1 MACVPRQYSCLINLF
16 REKTLKDFE
25 NKVAVITGG
34 ASGLGRA
41 FADKAAAL
49 NMKLVLGDIREEPL
63 QQAVTELKSA
73 GAEVVALAGDV
84 SKAEYIEALAALATD
99 SYGAVNCLF
108 NNAGVGSGGLIW
120 ENTVKDWEWVLN
132 VNLWGVI
139 HGVRIFTPLMLA
151 AARSDPAYEG
161 HIVSVSSIAG
171 LIAPGLMGAYNVSK
185 HAVVA
190 HAESLYHD
198 LAKTEPRIAASVL
211 CPGFTPTGISK
222 SHISRPTEMQN
233 VDRPTDSMIKAQ
245 LMIEKAVSS
254 GRLTAVDVAN
264 ITFDAIKDK
273 QFYILSHPNFMK
285 LVKARLDD
293 IAELHNPR
301 DVFSLRD

>member
-1 MACVPRQYSCLINLF
+1 M
-16 REKTLKDFE
+16 KDFE

-49 NMKLVLGDIREEPL
+49 KMKLVLGDIREEPL
-63 QQAVTELKSA
+63 QQAVAELKSA
-73 GAEVVALAGDV
+73 GAEIVALAGDV
-84 SKAEYIEALAALATD
+84 STAQYIESLAALATD
-99 SYGAVNCLF
+99 SFGAVHCLF

-139 HGVRIFTPLMLA
+139 HGVRTFTPLMLA
-151 AARSDPAYEG
+151 AANNDPAYEG
-161 HIVSVSSIAG
+161 HIVSVASIAG

-190 HAESLYHD
+190 HSESLYHD
-198 LAKTEPRIAASVL
+198 LAKVEPRIAASVL

-222 SHISRPTEMQN
+222 SHVSRPVDMQN
-233 VDRPTDSMIKAQ
+233 TGGPTDSMIKAQ
-245 LMIEKAVSS
+245 QMIERAVSA

-264 ITFDAIKDK
+264 ITFDAMRDR

-285 LVKARLDD
+285 LVNARLED
-293 IAELHNPR
+293 IAQLRNPR
-301 DVFSLRD
+301 DVFSLKD

>member
-1 MACVPRQYSCLINLF
+1 M
-16 REKTLKDFE
+16 KDFE

-49 NMKLVLGDIREEPL
+49 KMKLVLGDIREEPL
-63 QQAVTELKSA
+63 QQAVAELKSA
-73 GAEVVALAGDV
+73 GAEIVALAGDV
-84 SKAEYIEALAALATD
+84 STAQYIESLAALATD
-99 SYGAVNCLF
+99 SFGAVHCLF

-139 HGVRIFTPLMLA
+139 HGVRTFTPLMLA
-151 AARSDPAYEG
+151 AANNDPAYEG
-161 HIVSVSSIAG
+161 HIVSVASIAG

-190 HAESLYHD
+190 HSESLYHD
-198 LAKTEPRIAASVL
+198 LAKVEPRIAASVL

-222 SHISRPTEMQN
+222 SHVSRPVDMQN
-233 VDRPTDSMIKAQ
+233 AGGPTDSMIKAQ
-245 LMIEKAVSS
+245 QMIERAVSA

-264 ITFDAIKDK
+264 ITFDAMRDR

-285 LVKARLDD
+285 LVNARLED
-293 IAELHNPR
+293 IAQLRNPR
-301 DVFSLRD
+301 DVFSLKD

>member
-1 MACVPRQYSCLINLF
+1 M
-16 REKTLKDFE
+16 KDFDK
-25 NKVAVITGG
+25 KVAVITGG

-41 FADKAAAL
+41 FADKAASL
-49 NMKLVLGDIREEPL
+49 KMKLVLGDIRAESL
-63 QQAVTELKSA
+63 QQAVVELTSA

-84 SKAEYIEALAALATD
+84 SKAEYIEALAALATN
-99 SYGAVNCLF
+99 SFGAVHCLF

-151 AARSDPAYEG
+151 SARNDPEYEG

-190 HAESLYHD
+190 HSESLYHD
-198 LAKTEPRIAASVL
+198 LAKVEPRIAASVL

-222 SHISRPTEMQN
+222 SHISRPADMQN
-233 VDRPTDSMIKAQ
+233 IGGPTDSMIKAQ
-245 LMIEKAVSS
+245 QMIERAVSA

-264 ITFDAIKDK
+264 ITFDAIRDK

-285 LVKARLDD
+285 LVKARLED
-293 IAELHNPR
+293 IAELRNPR
-301 DVFSLRD
+301 DVFSLKD

>member
-1 MACVPRQYSCLINLF
+1 M
-16 REKTLKDFE
+16 KDFE

-49 NMKLVLGDIREEPL
+49 KMKLVLGDIREEPL
-63 QQAVTELKSA
+63 QQAVAELKSA

-84 SKAEYIEALAALATD
+84 SKAQYIESLAALATD
-99 SYGAVNCLF
+99 SFGAVHCLF

-139 HGVRIFTPLMLA
+139 HGVRTFTPLMLA
-151 AARSDPAYEG
+151 AANNDPAYEG
-161 HIVSVSSIAG
+161 HIVSVASIAG

-190 HAESLYHD
+190 HSESLYHD
-198 LAKTEPRIAASVL
+198 LAKVEPRIAASVL

-222 SHISRPTEMQN
+222 SHVSRPVDMQN
-233 VDRPTDSMIKAQ
+233 AGGPTDSMIKAQ
-245 LMIEKAVSS
+245 QMIERAVSA

-264 ITFDAIKDK
+264 ITFDAMRDR

-285 LVKARLDD
+285 LVNARLED
-293 IAELHNPR
+293 IAQLRNPR
-301 DVFSLRD
+301 DVFSLKD

>member
-1 MACVPRQYSCLINLF
+1 M
-16 REKTLKDFE
+16 KDFD

-41 FADKAAAL
+41 FADKAASL
-49 NMKLVLGDIREEPL
+49 NMKLVLGDIRDAPL
-63 QQAVTELKSA
+63 QQAVGELKSA

-84 SKAEYIEALAALATD
+84 SKAEYIEALATLATD
-99 SYGAVNCLF
+99 SFGAVHCLF

-139 HGVRIFTPLMLA
+139 HGVRIFTPLMLKA
-151 AARSDPAYEG
+151 AKNDPAYEG

-190 HAESLYHD
+190 HSESLYHD
-198 LAKTEPRIAASVL
+198 LAKVEPRITASVL

-222 SHISRPTEMQN
+222 SHISRPADMQN
-233 VDRPTDSMIKAQ
+233 AGSPTESMMLAQ
-245 LMIEKAVSS
+245 QMIDKAVSS
-254 GRLTAVDVAN
+254 GKLTAADVAN
-264 ITFDAIKDK
+264 ITFDAIRDK

-285 LVKARLDD
+285 LVNMRLDD
-293 IAELHNPR
+293 IAHLRNPG
-301 DVFSLRD
+301 DVFSLKI

>member
-1 MACVPRQYSCLINLF
+1 MR
-16 REKTLKDFE
+16 DFE

-49 NMKLVLGDIREEPL
+49 KMKLVLGDIREEPL
-63 QQAVTELKSA
+63 QQAVAELKSA

-84 SKAEYIEALAALATD
+84 SKAQYIESLAALATD
-99 SYGAVNCLF
+99 SFGAVHCLF

-139 HGVRIFTPLMLA
+139 HGVRTFTPLMLA
-151 AARSDPAYEG
+151 AAKNDPAYEG
-161 HIVSVSSIAG
+161 HIVSVASIAG

-190 HAESLYHD
+190 HSESLYHD
-198 LAKTEPRIAASVL
+198 LAKVEPRVAASVL

-222 SHISRPTEMQN
+222 SHVSRPVEMQN
-233 VDRPTDSMIKAQ
+233 ANRPTDSMIQAQ
-245 LMIEKAVSS
+245 QMIDRAVSS
-254 GRLTAVDVAN
+254 GRLTAADVAN
-264 ITFDAIKDK
+264 ITFDAIRDR

-285 LVKARLDD
+285 LVKARLED
-293 IAELHNPR
+293 IAELRNPR
-301 DVFSLRD
+301 DVFSLKN

>member
-1 MACVPRQYSCLINLF
+1 MR
-16 REKTLKDFE
+16 DFE

-41 FADKAAAL
+41 FADKAL
-49 NMKLVLGDIREEPL
+49 TLKMKLVLGDIREEPL
-63 QQAVTELKSA
+63 QQAMAELKSA

-84 SKAEYIEALAALATD
+84 SKSDYIEALAALATN
-99 SYGAVNCLF
+99 SFGAVHCLF

-151 AARSDPAYEG
+151 AAKSDPAYEG
-161 HIVSVSSIAG
+161 HIVSVSSVAG
-171 LIAPGLMGAYNVSK
+171 LIAPALMGAYNVSK

-190 HAESLYHD
+190 HSESLYHD

-222 SHISRPTEMQN
+222 SHVSRPAEMQN
-233 VDRPTDSMIKAQ
+233 ADRPTDSMIKARQ
-245 LMIEKAVSS
+245 MVERAVSS
-254 GRLTAVDVAN
+254 GRLTAADVAN
-264 ITFDAIKDK
+264 VTFDAIRDR

-293 IAELHNPR
+293 IAELRNPR
-301 DVFSLRD
+301 DVFSLKD

>member
-1 MACVPRQYSCLINLF
+1 M
-16 REKTLKDFE
+16 KDFE

-63 QQAVTELKSA
+63 QQAVVELKSA

-99 SYGAVNCLF
+99 AFGVVNCLF

-190 HAESLYHD
+190 HAESLFHD

-222 SHISRPTEMQN
+222 SHVSRPTEMQN

-245 LMIEKAVSS
+245 QMIEKAVSS
-254 GRLTAVDVAN
+254 GRLTAVDVAY
-264 ITFDAIKDK
+264 ITFDAIRDK

-285 LVKARLDD
+285 LVKARIDD
-293 IAELHNPR
+293 IAELRNPR
-301 DVFSLRD
+301 DVFSLKD

>member
-1 MACVPRQYSCLINLF
+1 M
-16 REKTLKDFE
+16 KDFE

-49 NMKLVLGDIREEPL
+49 KMKLVLGDIREEPL
-63 QQAVTELKSA
+63 QQAVAELKSA

-84 SKAEYIEALAALATD
+84 STAQYIESLAALATD
-99 SYGAVNCLF
+99 SFGAVHCLF

-139 HGVRIFTPLMLA
+139 HGVRTFTPLMLA
-151 AARSDPAYEG
+151 AANNDPAYEG
-161 HIVSVSSIAG
+161 HIVSVASIAG

-190 HAESLYHD
+190 HSESLYHD
-198 LAKTEPRIAASVL
+198 LAKVEPRIAASVL

-222 SHISRPTEMQN
+222 SHVSRPVDMQN
-233 VDRPTDSMIKAQ
+233 TGGPTDSMIKARQ
-245 LMIEKAVSS
+245 MIERAVSA

-264 ITFDAIKDK
+264 ITFDAMRDR

-285 LVKARLDD
+285 LVNARLDD
-293 IAELHNPR
+293 IAQLRNPR
-301 DVFSLRD
+301 DVFSLKD

>member
-1 MACVPRQYSCLINLF
+1 M
-16 REKTLKDFE
+16 KDFD

-41 FADKAAAL
+41 FADKAASL
-49 NMKLVLGDIREEPL
+49 KMKLVLGDIRDAPL
-63 QQAVTELKSA
+63 QQAVAELKSA
-73 GAEVVALAGDV
+73 GAQVVALAGDV
-84 SKAEYIEALAALATD
+84 SKAEYIEALAALATE
-99 SYGAVNCLF
+99 SFGAVHCLF

-139 HGVRIFTPLMLA
+139 HGVRIFTPLMLKA
-151 AARSDPAYEG
+151 AKNDPAYEG

-190 HAESLYHD
+190 HSESLYHD
-198 LAKTEPRIAASVL
+198 LMKVEPRITASVL
-211 CPGFTPTGISK
+211 CPGFTPTGISR
-222 SHISRPTEMQN
+222 SHISRPADMQN
-233 VDRPTDSMIKAQ
+233 AGNPTESMMLAQ
-245 LMIEKAVSS
+245 QMIERAVSS
-254 GRLTAVDVAN
+254 GKLTATDVAN
-264 ITFDAIKDK
+264 ITFDAIRDK

-285 LVKARLDD
+285 LVRMRLDD
-293 IAELHNPR
+293 ISNLRNPG
-301 DVFSLRD
+301 DVFSLKS

>member
-1 MACVPRQYSCLINLF
+1 M
-16 REKTLKDFE
+16 KDFH

-41 FADKAAAL
+41 FADKAASL
-49 NMKLVLGDIREEPL
+49 KMKLVLGDIREEPL
-63 QQAVTELKSA
+63 QQAVAELKSA
-73 GAEVVALAGDV
+73 GADVVALAGDV

-99 SYGAVNCLF
+99 SFGAVHCLF

-139 HGVRIFTPLMLA
+139 HGVRIFTPLMLKA
-151 AARSDPAYEG
+151 AKSDPAYEG

-190 HAESLYHD
+190 HSESLYHD
-198 LAKTEPRIAASVL
+198 LAKVEPRITASVL

-222 SHISRPTEMQN
+222 SHISRPADMQN
-233 VDRPTDSMIKAQ
+233 ASSPTESMMLAQ
-245 LMIEKAVSS
+245 QMIERAVSS
-254 GRLTAVDVAN
+254 GKLTATDVAN
-264 ITFDAIKDK
+264 ITFDAIRDK
-273 QFYILSHPNFMK
+273 QFYILTHPNFMK
-285 LVKARLDD
+285 LVNMRLDD
-293 IAELHNPR
+293 ISHLRNPG
-301 DVFSLRD
+301 DVFSLKS

>member
-1 MACVPRQYSCLINLF
+1 M
-16 REKTLKDFE
+16 KDFE

-49 NMKLVLGDIREEPL
+49 KMKLVLGDIREEPL
-63 QQAVTELKSA
+63 QQAVAELKSA
-73 GAEVVALAGDV
+73 GAEIVALAGDV
-84 SKAEYIEALAALATD
+84 STAQYIESLAALATD
-99 SYGAVNCLF
+99 SFGAVHCLF

-151 AARSDPAYEG
+151 AANNDPAYEG
-161 HIVSVSSIAG
+161 HIVSVASIAG

-190 HAESLYHD
+190 HSESLYHD
-198 LAKTEPRIAASVL
+198 LAKVEPRIAASVL

-222 SHISRPTEMQN
+222 SHVSRPVDMQN
-233 VDRPTDSMIKAQ
+233 TGGPTDSMIKAQ
-245 LMIEKAVSS
+245 QMIERAVSA

-264 ITFDAIKDK
+264 ITFDAMRDR

-285 LVKARLDD
+285 LVNARLDD
-293 IAELHNPR
+293 IAQLRNPR
-301 DVFSLRD
+301 DVFSLKD

>member
-1 MACVPRQYSCLINLF
+1 
-16 REKTLKDFE
+16 LKDFE

-41 FADKAAAL
+41 FADKAATL
-49 NMKLVLGDIREEPL
+49 KMKLVLGDIREEPL
-63 QQAVTELKSA
+63 QQAVAELKSA
-73 GAEVVALAGDV
+73 GAEVVALGGDV
-84 SKAEYIEALAALATD
+84 SKAQYIESLAALATD
-99 SYGAVNCLF
+99 SFGAVHCLF

-139 HGVRIFTPLMLA
+139 HGVRTFTPLMLA
-151 AARSDPAYEG
+151 AAKNDLAYEG
-161 HIVSVSSIAG
+161 HIVSVASIAG

-190 HAESLYHD
+190 HSESLYHD
-198 LAKTEPRIAASVL
+198 LAKVEPRIAASVL
-211 CPGFTPTGISK
+211 CPGFTPTGISR
-222 SHISRPTEMQN
+222 SHVSRPVEMHN
-233 VDRPTDSMIKAQ
+233 ADGPTDSMIKAQ
-245 LMIEKAVSS
+245 QMMERAVSS

-264 ITFDAIKDK
+264 ITFDAIRDR

-285 LVKARLDD
+285 LVKARLED
-293 IAELHNPR
+293 IAEMRNPR
-301 DVFSLRD
+301 DVFSLKD

>member
-1 MACVPRQYSCLINLF
+1 MRN
-16 REKTLKDFE
+16 FE

-41 FADKAAAL
+41 FADKALAL
-49 NMKLVLGDIREEPL
+49 KMKLVLGDIREEPL
-63 QQAVTELKSA
+63 RQAAAELKAA
-73 GAEVVALAGDV
+73 GADVVALAGDV
-84 SKAEYIEALAALATD
+84 SKGEYIEALAAHATD
-99 SYGAVNCLF
+99 SFGAVHCLF

-139 HGVRIFTPLMLA
+139 HGVRVFTPLMLA
-151 AARSDPAYEG
+151 AAKNDPAYEG
-161 HIVSVSSIAG
+161 HIVSVSSVAG
-171 LIAPGLMGAYNVSK
+171 LIAPGLMGTYNVSK

-190 HAESLYHD
+190 HSESLYHD

-222 SHISRPTEMQN
+222 SHVSRPADMQN
-233 VDRPTDSMIKAQ
+233 ADRPTDSMIKAQ
-245 LMIEKAVSS
+245 QMVERAVSS
-254 GRLTAVDVAN
+254 GRLTAADVADV
-264 ITFDAIKDK
+264 TFDAIRDR

-293 IAELHNPR
+293 IAALRNPR
-301 DVFSLRD
+301 DVFSLKD